1 MYGMGLTMYLAMV
14 GFQLPLLQVTT
25 LPSRLNKEAT
35 TMDKADF
42 NPIGPNNRQKGNSK
56 QSTSRGT
63 N

>member
-1 MYGMGLTMYLAMV
+1 MGLAMYLAMAR
-14 GFQLPLLQVTT
+14 FQLPLLQVIS

-42 NPIGPNNRQKGNSK
+42 NPIGPNSKQKKDSQ
-56 QSTSRGT
+56 QSTSRGI